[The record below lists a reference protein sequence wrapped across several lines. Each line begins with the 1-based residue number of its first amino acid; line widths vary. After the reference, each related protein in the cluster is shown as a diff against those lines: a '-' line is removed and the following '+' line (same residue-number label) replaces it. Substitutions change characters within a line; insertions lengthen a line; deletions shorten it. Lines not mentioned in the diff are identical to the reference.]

1 MQNKKNI
8 NRIISSELV
17 SLGSDVINQALPIRG
32 INNID
37 PFLLIHH
44 GSLKVPKGL
53 KSKDLGVPP
62 HPHRGFS
69 PVTFIY
75 SGSLTHR
82 DSIGNTAEVYA
93 GGTQWMHAGSGIV
106 HSERPGEY
114 NEATNGENEF
124 IQFWVNTPAE
134 HKMDAPFYKPISA
147 EETPLIIKP
156 KAKISVVAGEYEGVN
171 GVAPT
176 ITPQTLLRIEVQET
190 ADINLSIP
198 EDYNCLIY
206 ILNGELLVN
215 GKEAYA
221 KQMVE
226 FSNSGVEINIQ
237 AKTDS
242 RFILLSGEPINE
254 PIASY
259 GPFVMNTQEEIM
271 QAFHDNQIGKMGELV
286 EDFTNV

>member
-1 MQNKKNI
+1 MQNKKTI

-82 DSIGNTAEVYA
+82 DSIGNTAEVSA

-114 NEATNGENEF
+114 NETTNGENEF
-124 IQFWVNTPAE
+124 IQFWVNTPAK
-134 HKMDAPFYKPISA
+134 HKMDAPFYKPISV
-147 EETPLIIKP
+147 EETPFINKT
-156 KAKISVVAGEYEGVN
+156 KAKISVVAGEYEGVI

-176 ITPQTLLRIEVQET
+176 ITPQTLLRIEVRKT

-198 EDYNCLIY
+198 ENYYCLIY
-206 ILNGELLVN
+206 ILNGEILVN
-215 GKEAYA
+215 GKEVSG

-226 FSNSGVEINIQ
+226 FSNSGDEISII
-237 AKTDS
+237 AKSDS

-271 QAFHDNQIGKMGELV
+271 QAFHDNQSGKMGELT
-286 EDFTNV
+286 EDFEE